1 MRQSTVLQ
9 SLEAEGMHNPTF
21 RSCLTTLLLPQA
33 LKAWW
38 GLDGEWK
45 GSGLASKQST
55 VVAIW
60 FSTRSAMCLPSAL
73 QWGTPHPP
81 RIQVPGAPG
90 TEFAIPLAVA
100 HQPYVG
106 TMVLWE
112 VDMPNWTSL
121 LPTRAQPLG
130 PVACGEEGKEAQ
142 EPISVTPH
150 SVVRQGP
157 WASEGPFLS

>member
-21 RSCLTTLLLPQA
+21 QA
-33 LKAWW
+33 LLDYSLVAPGPEGLVGPGW
-38 GLDGEWK
+38 GVESVWVSLQG
-45 GSGLASKQST
+45 
-55 VVAIW
+55 VAIW
-60 FSTRSAMCLPSAL
+60 FSTRSAMCLPSVL
-73 QWGTPHPP
+73 QWGMPHPP

-106 TMVLWE
+106 TMGLWE